1 MSLRPQT
8 LFSTIG
14 ILLSLFCLAARSG
27 AQTVGGSLA
36 TAKQIQDMLVQ
47 RIDVQHKSDGI
58 VVGVITKKAR
68 EVISYGHF
76 DRDDPRVPNGDTL
89 FEIGSISKVF
99 TSLLL
104 SEMVLDGEVKLSDP
118 ISKYLPASIHAPSR
132 SGKQITLLDLATH
145 HSGLPSMPTNFVAYY
160 STQQLFEFLD
170 HYQLTRDPGE
180 KYEYS
185 NVGVGLLGDLLAL
198 RANTSYQTLL
208 RTRISAPLGMNST
221 AVALTPEMKAN
232 FTPGHH
238 FRLEKADPWI
248 VPALEGAGGIRSTVN
263 DLLIFLAANL
273 GIIHTPLQPA
283 MKQMLSVHRR
293 TATSGS
299 LVALGWHIATDQ
311 GGIVLHDGQTYGYYS
326 SIGFDVHRKI
336 GVVILS
342 NSYVPTDD
350 ILWRIFSYPLTAP
363 VEEHVGPPGFR
374 P

>member
-8 LFSTIG
+8 LFSTLG